1 MSNID
6 KQALTAESARES
18 GNILLIVAARMARRE
33 LFTPLHYVSELP
45 QKVVSMRVFRE
56 ALERSE
62 ETLQREVCKIV
73 DGHDRMQNKLKEA
86 EAKLEAAEKRIAEL
100 EARDV
105 KPVAWRLINSPESSL
120 SVTDNKH
127 IADVW
132 KRNGRDVQALFP
144 VQSVDLVPVGTALS
158 EGRQMSAHNKSMVV
172 DVMVESGKLTPGD
185 KLYIAAAAVKGEA
198 S

>member
-6 KQALTAESARES
+6 KRAL
-18 GNILLIVAARMARRE
+18 
-33 LFTPLHYVSELP
+33 
-45 QKVVSMRVFRE
+45 RE
-56 ALERSE
+56 AAERAKDNFIPCFRAPTRDVLALLDE
-62 ETLQREVCKIV
+62 L
-73 DGHDRMQNKLKEA
+73 
-86 EAKLEAAEKRIAEL
+86 EAKEEQRANWFQMAEKLGADLDAAEKRIAEL
-100 EARDV
+100 EAREV

-120 SVTDNKH
+120 PVTDNKH

-144 VQSVDLVPVGTALS
+144 VPSVDLVPVGTVLS

-185 KLYIAAAAVKGEA
+185 KLYIADAAGKGE
-198 S
+198 

>member
-1 MSNID
+1 MTALN
-6 KQALTAESARES
+6 KQALRQLATDAHELGIIKRYTKGIEANKRF
-18 GNILLIVAARMARRE
+18 VAIA
-33 LFTPLHYVSELP
+33 TPLTVL
-45 QKVVSMRVFRE
+45 
-56 ALERSE
+56 ALLDE
-62 ETLQREVCKIV
+62 
-73 DGHDRMQNKLKEA
+73 
-86 EAKLEAAEKRIAEL
+86 LEAAEKRIAEL
-100 EARDV
+100 EAREV

-144 VQSVDLVPVGTALS
+144 VPSVDLVPVGTALS

-185 KLYIAAAAVKGEA
+185 KLYIAAAAGKGE
-198 S
+198 